1 MASSNSL
8 SEQVKSLKKKDQ
20 NPEVARNVA
29 SLKTQIAEKC
39 KEIRIDFKLEPNKN
53 IITWKSWNEGFLM
66 TVHQNFF
73 KS

>member
-20 NPEVARNVA
+20 NPEVSAEVARNMA

-39 KEIRIDFKLEPNKN
+39 KEIRIDFKLTPN
-53 IITWKSWNEGFLM
+53 
-66 TVHQNFF
+66 
-73 KS
+73 